1 MSCLNCGQYVREN
14 ARFCECCGAL
24 QKQAKPAARDLPL
37 ISSGRVLGNPYV
49 RGLTRF
55 WWLLVIGVA
64 VAVVAALLSV
74 YRIDFGS
81 VPPSLEKRDEVV
93 YTSSARL
100 LVTSTEAPYF
110 RTTVPRET
118 ELGGGGDPSSSTTF
132 RAAPDIGTLIA
143 TANLY
148 PILIESDDV
157 RQIRQEMFGVL
168 PGTVT
173 ARAIY
178 EVNSPSRFEL
188 SQVPVV
194 EVFANSDSYDGAVRL
209 TQGTIDAFLAYI
221 DRTQNTADL
230 TRNERILLQ
239 PIALPA
245 GATSSGGTS
254 LALPLM
260 VFVVIV
266 AAFAALAILLDR
278 LFPSG
283 LIPARWRAMPVRA
296 DGPLQTDGDGT
307 GKPSTE
313 GELQTERSRARA

>member
-24 QKQAKPAARDLPL
+24 QKQAKPTARDLPARCRRQ
-37 ISSGRVLGNPYV
+37 GRVLGNPYV

-64 VAVVAALLSV
+64 VAGVAALLSV

-118 ELGGGGDPSSSTTF
+118 ELSGGEGNPSSSTTF

-143 TANLY
+143 AANLY

-157 RQIRQEMFGVL
+157 RRSAGRCSG
-168 PGTVT
+168 PPRDG
-173 ARAIY
+173 
-178 EVNSPSRFEL
+178 
-188 SQVPVV
+188 
-194 EVFANSDSYDGAVRL
+194 DGARDLRGELAEPLRALAGSGRRGVREFGQL
-209 TQGTIDAFLAYI
+209 RRSSRMTQGTIDAFLAYI
-221 DRTQNTADL
+221 DGPRIRRTSPGTSGSSSS
-230 TRNERILLQ
+230 RSRS
-239 PIALPA
+239 LPA
-245 GATSSGGTS
+245 RPRRAGRRSPFRSWSSS
-254 LALPLM
+254 
-260 VFVVIV
+260 
-266 AAFAALAILLDR
+266 
-278 LFPSG
+278 S
-283 LIPARWRAMPVRA
+283 
-296 DGPLQTDGDGT
+296 
-307 GKPSTE
+307 S
-313 GELQTERSRARA
+313 